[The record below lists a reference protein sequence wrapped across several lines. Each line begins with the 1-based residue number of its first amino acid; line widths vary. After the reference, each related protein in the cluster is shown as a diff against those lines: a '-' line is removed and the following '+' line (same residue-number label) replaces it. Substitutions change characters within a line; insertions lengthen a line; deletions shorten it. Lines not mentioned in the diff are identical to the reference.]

1 MLKTDEKIGQNKER
15 VPGDRERGGYAKYIE
30 IE

>member
-1 MLKTDEKIGQNKER
+1 MDEKIGKNMER